1 MQTTLDHAPA
11 SPADAAPRRA
21 PLPDVQG
28 LVDRALPDRLYGWA
42 WNASRPGERVAVEL
56 RLGDAPVARTVA
68 DLARHDLEKAG
79 VGDGCHA
86 FELPLEAEW
95 VRRAAELSVV
105 VRTADGV
112 ATPIPMR
119 VRRQAPEG
127 ALPVASNLQRAL
139 DGMVAAQERMAA
151 QIADLAAR
159 LPGTEEH
166 EAVQGLAAAQSGL
179 ADRLD
184 TLALWLARLDE
195 RMVELGAAGA
205 GAAPAAARGRPDVW
219 QVVLFTLLGAA
230 AAGGVAAGLLLR

>member
-11 SPADAAPRRA
+11 SPADAAPRA
-21 PLPDVQG
+21 ALPDVQG
-28 LVDRALPDRLYGWA
+28 LVDRAMPDRLYGWA

-56 RLGDAPVARTVA
+56 RLGDAPVARAVA
-68 DLARHDLEKAG
+68 DLARQDLEKAG

-95 VRRAAELSVV
+95 VRRAAEMSVV

-119 VRRQAPEG
+119 VRRQPPEG

-139 DGMVAAQERMAA
+139 DGLAAAQERMAA
-151 QIADLAAR
+151 QVADLAAR

-195 RMVELGAAGA
+195 RMAELGAAGA
-205 GAAPAAARGRPDVW
+205 AAAPAAARGRPDIW
-219 QVVLFTLLGAA
+219 QVVLFALLGAA